1 MTIEI
6 VELRRGDRFRVTETL
21 SGTFGAA
28 EVVFLDLSLGGAQLS
43 HPQPLRIGTGAKLSF
58 RLRDVSATVTAHVV
72 WSHLS
77 RTKGGM
83 AYVSGV
89 KLDAVDPQYAM
100 ALNSLLRAGVL
111 TKDADSLDRKR
122 ERMIERETLRKTQQ
136 RVIPTSGGVE

>member
-28 EVVFLDLSLGGAQLS
+28 DVVFLDLSLGGAQLS
-43 HPQPLRIGTGAKLSF
+43 HPQPLRIGLGAKLSF
-58 RLRDVSATVTAHVV
+58 KIRDVSATVMAHVV

-77 RTKGGM
+77 PTKGGM

-89 KLDAVDPQYAM
+89 KLDAADPQYAM
-100 ALNSLLRAGVL
+100 ALNSLLRAGIL
-111 TKDADSLDRKR
+111 HKDAESLDRKR
-122 ERMIERETLRKTQQ
+122 ERMIERENLRKSQQ